1 MILKETLFEKY
12 REINE
17 GMELE
22 KFMEKIEAIR
32 NIWQEFHHKLRNTIP
47 YFYKQEQV
55 KDLKKVEKD
64 HSIYLIIRLHAWDYL
79 IIDLQT
85 KKAVEKKV
93 AQLIFEDTFFVETF
107 KEIPKEKNYIFI
119 NKGDKTETLVDY
131 YLQYEDI
138 LKGTTFIDY
147 KVCLGEIQSCFY
159 FDLIRNRSFFKV
171 YDKKQGIKEQ
181 YDLEKNQE
189 LIQYLK
195 SIKIPS
201 NLLPEEISQEN
212 SLQRERKMSQ

>member
-147 KVCLGEIQSCFY
+147 KVCLGEIQSCVY
-159 FDLIRNRSFFKV
+159 FFLIKKKKLFKLI
-171 YDKKQGIKEQ
+171 KKKKKRKKKKKIENKKKKIKKFKKIKIKNKG
-181 YDLEKNQE
+181 EKNNT
-189 LIQYLK
+189 IWK
-195 SIKIPS
+195 RTK
-201 NLLPEEISQEN
+201 N
-212 SLQRERKMSQ
+212 